1 MVIGHFSYERDWK
14 QIENMLDKAERK
26 QNFHS
31 IKMSD
36 DKGLTKKERIF
47 HMRQFKALEGVI
59 KSLRWVLGD
68 KDVEHPLE

>member
-1 MVIGHFSYERDWK
+1 MNGHFTYDRDWES
-14 QIENMLDKAERK
+14 IENMLVKADRK

-31 IKMSD
+31 IEMSKD
-36 DKGLTKKERIF
+36 LPKKERIY

-68 KDVEHPLE
+68 KNVEHPLV

>member
-1 MVIGHFSYERDWK
+1 MNGHFTYERDWE

-31 IKMSD
+31 IEMS
-36 DKGLTKKERIF
+36 KNLPKKERIF

-68 KDVEHPLE
+68 KDVNHPLE

>member
-1 MVIGHFSYERDWK
+1 MNGHFTYERKWGERED
-14 QIENMLDKAERK
+14 MLVRAERK

-36 DKGLTKKERIF
+36 DTSKKERIF

-68 KDVEHPLE
+68 KDVQHPLE

>member
-1 MVIGHFSYERDWK
+1 MNGHFTYDRSWE
-14 QIENMLDKAERK
+14 QIEAMLDKAERK

-36 DKGLTKKERIF
+36 DTSKKERIF

-68 KDVEHPLE
+68 KDVQHPLE